1 MIRRPRLCRSTC
13 LAATLLLLPTPPAAA
28 ELGPG
33 WEALPGETIAA
44 LRAPDTQGFL
54 DALAETRAG
63 QLIFTQ
69 ERFDG
74 VLALIEEADPEQWE
88 TFAGDLEEAGF
99 TVEDLLKLARS
110 SWGGGVVAT
119 PQDDEV
125 LPRFSVLA
133 WADLTEEEIDQLY
146 ASMDRNDEEPEEG
159 QRRVDLELAGLP
171 VRQYSNA
178 EEEYERAEW
187 DAEDQEAKPYEPQ
200 KTDESHLLVTRM
212 PGRLLVAV
220 GFPQSGDR
228 IERMLAEGT
237 APDQIDWDEATR
249 VELLHATF
257 ARFLEAQEGG
267 AGDDAFAGRMLG
279 EADIADA
286 VGKDAS
292 LLEYYLDVPRVMDV
306 IESAVAEEEGAEDA
320 QMFATVIEALGLDG
334 LGVAAGSAH
343 LGEGALRLDTFVQ
356 MAAPRAGLLATL
368 DGQTLPAAPPAWV
381 PAGVSYGH
389 LAYDLGKLYDVVIQ
403 TITATAGPE
412 AAQQVMM
419 GNMMVQAQV
428 QADIPTILRSLGVAH
443 RAVVMEGREVTAEV
457 QEYDFDAEEMKTVE
471 RTTYVQ
477 PTALV
482 WDPSDAAVWDRV
494 MAAIKGFAP
503 MAGPDSGIELTDEQ
517 GFTGLRVE
525 NPQMGTPMGFMLGQG
540 HLVLGIGPEATARTL
555 TALTAPPAGGGLA
568 DSEDYRAG
576 DALLGYEPGIAF
588 GIQDL
593 RKDAIAGKRQFDLA
607 VRNGQID
614 LDPELADKIRA
625 LLPTDDEI
633 NESFGVSVGQV
644 TMTDG
649 GLKYKA
655 ASAMPGG
662 E

>member
-1 MIRRPRLCRSTC
+1 MTRPFAWFSVCLT
-13 LAATLLLLPTPPAAA
+13 LAAVLLPARPAAA

-54 DALAETRAG
+54 DALSETRAG

-74 VLALIEEADPEQWE
+74 VLALIQEANPDAWDDAIAELE
-88 TFAGDLEEAGF
+88 KTGYSLDDL
-99 TVEDLLKLARS
+99 VELARNN
-110 SWGGGVVAT
+110 WGLGVVAEPIDGET
-119 PQDDEV
+119 
-125 LPRFSVLA
+125 LPYFSALI
-133 WADLTEEEIDQLY
+133 WADLSEEELDQAY
-146 ASMDRNDEEPEEG
+146 ASMDLDNEDMDEG
-159 QRRVDLELAGLP
+159 TRRVDLELAGLP
-171 VRQYSNA
+171 VRQYSSDELEFDFEA
-178 EEEYERAEW
+178 EQDGGDGEV
-187 DAEDQEAKPYEPQ
+187 KS
-200 KTDESHLLVTRM
+200 DETHVLVARM
-212 PGRLLVAV
+212 PGRLLMGM
-220 GFPQSGDR
+220 GFPQSGGRVDR
-228 IERMLAEGT
+228 MIADGAAR
-237 APDQIDWDEATR
+237 DQIDWDEATR

-257 ARFLEAQEGG
+257 ARFLEAQEAG
-267 AGDDAFAGRMLG
+267 AGTDAFAGRMLA
-279 EADIADA
+279 EADLADA
-286 VGKDAS
+286 VGNESS
-292 LLEYYLDVPRVMDV
+292 LLEYYLDVPRLIDV
-306 IESAVAEEEGAEDA
+306 FRSAIAEQESAEEAE
-320 QMFATVIEALGLDG
+320 MFGTVMETLGLDG
-334 LGVAAGSAH
+334 LGVAAGSAY

-428 QADIPTILRSLGVAH
+428 QADIPTILRSLGTAH
-443 RAVVMEGREVTAEV
+443 RVVVMEGQEVTAEV
-457 QEYDFDAEEMKTVE
+457 QEYDFDAQEMKTVE
-471 RTTYVQ
+471 RTSYVQ

-482 WDPSDAAVWDRV
+482 WNPSDAAVWDRV

-503 MAGPDSGIELTDEQ
+503 MAGPDSGIELADEQ

-540 HLVLGIGPEATARTL
+540 HLVVGIGPEATARTL
-555 TALTAPPAGGGLA
+555 TALSAPPAAGGLA

-593 RKDAIAGKRQFDLA
+593 RQDAIAGKRQFDLA
-607 VRNGQID
+607 LQHGQID
-614 LDPELADKIRA
+614 LDPELADKVRA

-649 GLKYKA
+649 GLKYEA